1 MSTALMENPRRRYAR
16 IGAMVRYGR
25 LAVLAAIYLV
35 VAHLIPPPAP
45 VTPQGWRLFAIF
57 LAVIAG
63 QMLQPISSAAIVLL
77 GLAAMVAN
85 GTPMREALGGYAEP
99 SVWLVFTAMV
109 MARVLMDT
117 GAARRIALV
126 FVRQFGARA
135 LGVGYALVLTD
146 ITLAG
151 GVPSITARSGGMV
164 MPVGKAIAELFD
176 SRPGPTA
183 TRLGRYLFASMYQ
196 GSAVACA
203 MFLTGQ
209 ASNLLGA
216 GLAMKLANIDVT
228 WSSWFTAAI
237 LPGLASSLMVP
248 WLVHRLVPPEVTST
262 PEAAE
267 FGRREI
273 ARLGPLGRSESLA
286 LAVFASVGLLWLTS
300 GWHRLDVT
308 LVSLLGLAVLLLTK
322 TLPWDTIT
330 GERPAWDVFIWYG
343 GLLKMGELLNATGM
357 TKVFAE
363 SVGGTFVGLPWMLV
377 LMLTL
382 VIYFYAHYFFA
393 SITAHLLAMFPPFLI
408 LMTSVGVPPLLAVY
422 SLLCLANLTAGLT
435 HYGTT
440 TGPILYSQNYVT
452 FREWWRVGFIV
463 SMANL
468 AIWLTI
474 GFGWWKWLGYW

>member
-1 MSTALMENPRRRYAR
+1 M
-16 IGAMVRYGR
+16 IRYGR
-25 LAVLAAIYLV
+25 LAVLGAIYLV
-35 VAHLIPPPAP
+35 IAYLIPPPAA

-57 LAVIAG
+57 IAVIAG
-63 QMLQPISSAAIVLL
+63 QMLQPMSSAAVVLL
-77 GLAAMVAN
+77 GLAAMAAN
-85 GTPMREALGGYAEP
+85 GTPMREVLGGYSEP
-99 SVWLVFTAMV
+99 SVWLVLTAMV

-117 GAARRIALV
+117 GAAHRIALI
-126 FVRQFGARA
+126 FVRQFGRRS

-151 GVPSITARSGGMV
+151 GVPSITARSAGMV

-176 SRPGPTA
+176 SRPGATA
-183 TRLGRYLFASMYQ
+183 ARLGRYLFASMYQ

-216 GLAMKLANIDVT
+216 GLALKLAGLEIT
-228 WSSWFTAAI
+228 WSGWFVSAI
-237 LPGLASSLMVP
+237 VPGLASSLIVP
-248 WLVHRLVPPEVTST
+248 WLVHVLVPPEITAT
-262 PEAAE
+262 PQAAGFARDE
-267 FGRREI
+267 L
-273 ARLGPLGRSESLA
+273 ARLGPLARAEAIA
-286 LAVFASVGLLWLTS
+286 LAVFASVGVLWLTS

-308 LVSLLGLAVLLLTK
+308 LVSMLGLAVLLLTR
-322 TLPWDTIT
+322 TLSWETLT
-330 GERPAWDVFIWYG
+330 GERSGWDVFIWYG
-343 GLLKMGELLNATGM
+343 GLLKMGELLNGTGV

-363 SVGGTFVGLPWMLV
+363 SVGGTFVGLPWMAVLV
-377 LMLTL
+377 LTL
-382 VIYFYAHYFFA
+382 IVYFYAHYFFA
-393 SITAHLLAMFPPFLI
+393 SITAHMLAMFPPFLI

-422 SLLCLANLTAGLT
+422 SLMCLANLTAGLT

-463 SMANL
+463 SSVNL

-474 GFGWWKWLGYW
+474 GFIWWKFLGFW

>member
-1 MSTALMENPRRRYAR
+1 M
-16 IGAMVRYGR
+16 IRYGR
-25 LAVLAAIYLV
+25 LAVLVAIYV
-35 VAHLIPPPAP
+35 VIGHLIPPPAP

-57 LAVIAG
+57 IAVIGG
-63 QMLQPISSAAIVLL
+63 QMLQPISSAAVVLL

-126 FVRQFGARA
+126 FVRQFGRRSI
-135 LGVGYALVLTD
+135 GVSYALVLTD

-151 GVPSITARSGGMV
+151 GVPSITARSAGMV

-183 TRLGRYLFASMYQ
+183 ARLGRYLFASMYQ

-209 ASNLLGA
+209 ASNLLAA
-216 GLAMKLANIDVT
+216 GLALKLGGIEVT
-228 WSSWFTAAI
+228 WSGWLVAA
-237 LPGLASSLMVP
+237 LVPGIASSLIVP
-248 WLVHRLVPPEVTST
+248 WLVHRILPPEITST
-262 PEAAE
+262 PQAADFARGE
-267 FGRREI
+267 L
-273 ARLGPLGRSESLA
+273 ARLGPLGRPETIA

-300 GWHRLDVT
+300 GWHGLDVT
-308 LVSLLGLAVLLLTK
+308 LVSLLGLGVLLLTQ
-322 TLPWDTIT
+322 TLAWDQLI
-330 GERPAWDVFIWYG
+330 GERSGWDVFIWYG
-343 GLLKMGELLNATGM
+343 GLLKMGELLNGTGV

-363 SVGGTFVGLPWMLV
+363 SVGGAFVGLPWMAV
-377 LMLTL
+377 LLLTL
-382 VIYFYAHYFFA
+382 VVYFYAHYFFA

-408 LMTSVGVPPLLAVY
+408 LLTSVGVPPLLAVY
-422 SLLCLANLTAGLT
+422 SLMCLANLTAGLT

-452 FREWWRVGFIV
+452 FREWWTAGLIV
-463 SMANL
+463 SSVNL
-468 AIWLTI
+468 VIWLTI
-474 GFGWWKWLGYW
+474 GFAWWKWLGYW